1 MIFLYFWEEK
11 KAEKTHT
18 QKNYQITT
26 GTNFAKDTGVSAKRM
41 EIANTLH
48 TILYK
53 NEPTKKKHPKSKKKI
68 EWKGRKEGKKEK
80 YMQY

>member
-1 MIFLYFWEEK
+1 MDFSLLSSLLISVLGRK
-11 KAEKTHT
+11 DGKNT

-26 GTNFAKDTGVSAKRM
+26 GTNCAKDTGVSAKRM

-53 NEPTKKKHPKSKKKI
+53 NEPTKKEEEINPKASKQA
-68 EWKGRKEGKKEK
+68 RKR
-80 YMQY
+80 